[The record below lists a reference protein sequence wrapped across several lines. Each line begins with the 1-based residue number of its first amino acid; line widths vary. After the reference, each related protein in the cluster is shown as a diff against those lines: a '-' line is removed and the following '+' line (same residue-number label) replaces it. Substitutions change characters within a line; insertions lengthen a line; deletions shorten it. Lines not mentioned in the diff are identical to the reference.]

1 MTLEDLIQ
9 TFRVLADD
17 QAEPYLWA
25 DDDIAGWITEAE
37 NEACVRAGLL
47 VDEET
52 DEVAVLE
59 VEADTAW
66 LDLSPLVL
74 EVTRAVLD
82 STAARL
88 RVEDPA
94 MLDRLNPGWETATGT
109 PEGYYLDGARLRLI
123 PTPTADDT
131 LRLRVRRLPLAPLT
145 TDDTDAEPEIPP
157 EHHRGLLDWA
167 LFRAYSHRD
176 PDSVEPALAA
186 RCLQDFEARF
196 GLRPSAY
203 ARRQRRERRMHT
215 VVALAF

>member
-1 MTLEDLIQ
+1 MTVEDLLA

-17 QAEPYLWA
+17 QAAPYLW
-25 DDDIAGWITEAE
+25 DDAAIAGWLTEAE
-37 NEACVRAGLL
+37 TEACIRAGLL

-52 DEVAVLE
+52 EEVAVLA

-66 LDLSPLVL
+66 LELSPLVL
-74 EVTRAVLD
+74 EVTRAVLA

-88 RVEDPA
+88 RGEDPA
-94 MLDRLNPGWETATGT
+94 ILDRLNPGWETATGT